1 MATKEQINAAY
12 EEVVRQRV
20 RELQAAVAEL
30 AEVHT
35 DGNVGLIEWIESIDN
50 VLFDI
55 TDELNSDD

>member
-12 EEVVRQRV
+12 EAVRQRA

-35 DGNVGLIEWIESIDN
+35 DGNVGLTEWIESIDD

-55 TDELNSDD
+55 ADELNSDD

>member
-12 EEVVRQRV
+12 EVVRQRV

-35 DGNVGLIEWIESIDN
+35 DGNVGLTDWIESIDN

-55 TDELNSDD
+55 ADELNSDD

>member
-12 EEVVRQRV
+12 EVVRQRA

-35 DGNVGLIEWIESIDN
+35 DGNVGLIEWIESIDD

-55 TDELNSDD
+55 ADELNSDD

>member
-12 EEVVRQRV
+12 EVVRQRA

-35 DGNVGLIEWIESIDN
+35 DGNVGLTEWIESIDT

>member
-12 EEVVRQRV
+12 EVVRQRV

-35 DGNVGLIEWIESIDN
+35 DGNVGLTEWIESIDD

-55 TDELNSDD
+55 ADELNSDD